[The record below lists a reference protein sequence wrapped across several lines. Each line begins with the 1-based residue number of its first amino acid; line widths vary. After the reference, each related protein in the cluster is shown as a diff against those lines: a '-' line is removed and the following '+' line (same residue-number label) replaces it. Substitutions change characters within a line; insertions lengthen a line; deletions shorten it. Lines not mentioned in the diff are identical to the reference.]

1 MSKVMNTKVWLTII
15 TLMHTFMGV
24 LVPLIQFGNIENIG
38 VFMYFFV
45 ISVHLIYAIL
55 FTKGQNQD
63 RLAVVLCSPIVL
75 WFILSAIMKLEMYD
89 FPIAAMPDALMPI
102 IFWSMPVASGIINWN
117 ADNNL

>member
-38 VFMYFFV
+38 VFLYFSV
-45 ISVHLIYAIL
+45 ISVHLIYAI
-55 FTKGQNQD
+55 FCTKDQNQD

-75 WFILSAIMKLEMYD
+75 WFIVSAIMKLEMYD
-89 FPIAAMPDALMPI
+89 FPIAAMPDALLPI
-102 IFWSMPVASGIINWN
+102 IFWSMPIISGIF
-117 ADNNL
+117 NLNSRK

>member
-24 LVPLIQFGNIENIG
+24 LVPLMQFGNIENIG
-38 VFMYFFV
+38 VFLYFFV

-55 FTKGQNQD
+55 CTKDQNQD

-75 WFILSAIMKLEMYD
+75 WFIVSAIMKLEMYD
-89 FPIAAMPDALMPI
+89 FPIAAMPDALLPI
-102 IFWSMPVASGIINWN
+102 IFWSMPIISGIF
-117 ADNNL
+117 NLNSRK